1 MFGLVPLLLIL
12 YLGVGSMYFL
22 ECFPDIYTEYGLW
35 QYDGIKEGVVISFFI
50 IFWLPYLIISTVIG
64 WTIDATYN
72 MIKWFILSGQVD
84 KDGFE
89 KEDFE

>member
-12 YLGVGSMYFL
+12 YLGAGSIYFL

-35 QYDGIKEGVVISFFI
+35 QCDGIKELAVVSFFV
-50 IFWLPYLIISTVIG
+50 IFWLPYLVLFKIIIG
-64 WTIDATYN
+64 WTIDAICN
-72 MIKWFILSGQVD
+72 IILSNQID
-84 KDGFE
+84 NDGFE

>member
-35 QYDGIKEGVVISFFI
+35 QYDGIKEAVVVSFFCYLLVAVPYY
-50 IFWLPYLIISTVIG
+50 FNSDWLDY
-64 WTIDATYN
+64 
-72 MIKWFILSGQVD
+72 
-84 KDGFE
+84 
-89 KEDFE
+89 

>member
-12 YLGVGSMYFL
+12 YLGVGSIYFL
-22 ECFPDIYTEYGLW
+22 EFFPDIYTEYGLW
-35 QYDGIKEGVVISFFI
+35 QCDGIKELAIISFFV
-50 IFWLPYLIISTVIG
+50 IFWLPYLIISTMIG
-64 WTIDATYN
+64 WTVDATYN
-72 MIKWFILSGQVD
+72 MIKCEVD

>member
-1 MFGLVPLLLIL
+1 MFGLMPLLLIL
-12 YLGVGSMYFL
+12 YLGVGSIYSL

-35 QYDGIKEGVVISFFI
+35 QYDGIKEAIVVSFFV
-50 IFWLPYLIISTVIG
+50 IFWLTYLIISTVIG
-64 WTIDATYN
+64 WTIDATDN

>member
-1 MFGLVPLLLIL
+1 MLRLLPLLLVV
-12 YLGVGSMYFL
+12 YLGFGSAYFL

-35 QYDGIKEGVVISFFI
+35 QYDGIKELVVVSVFI
-50 IFWLPYLIISTVIG
+50 IFWLPYVIISTMIG
-64 WTIDATYN
+64 WTVDATYN
-72 MIKWFILSGQVD
+72 MIKWFVLSGQVD

>member
-12 YLGVGSMYFL
+12 YIGVGSIYFL

-35 QYDGIKEGVVISFFI
+35 QYDGVKELAVVSFFV
-50 IFWLPYLIISTVIG
+50 IFWLPYLVLFKIIIG
-64 WTIDATYN
+64 WTIDAIYN
-72 MIKWFILSGQVD
+72 IILSNQVD
-84 KDGFE
+84 NDGFE